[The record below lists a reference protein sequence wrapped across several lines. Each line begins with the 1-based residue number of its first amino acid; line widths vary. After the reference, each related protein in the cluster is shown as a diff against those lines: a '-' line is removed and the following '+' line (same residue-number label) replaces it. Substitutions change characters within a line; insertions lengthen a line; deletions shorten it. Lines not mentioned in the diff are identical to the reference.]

1 MLLRSKYFFYT
12 FFFITS
18 CVFSQQFRNASNY
31 SDVNIYQDNNGVAV
45 ADYDLDGDL
54 DIFIVGS
61 FSEENNDFT
70 WSRLLQNT
78 NNGNFI
84 DVTAGTGIEQTL
96 NHDIILNDIGF
107 LDLQQDFGD
116 RLSASW
122 GDFNNDSYPDLF
134 LGNSNQSQLY
144 QNNTDGTFTNI
155 TGQSGLVVD
164 CDTCFVTSGL
174 WLDYDIDGLLDLFV
188 TDYHSN
194 SNNKLYKN
202 LGNGTF
208 ESIDLSNVSSTTN
221 SFSSIVIYANEDNY
235 PDIYVANDHDQNNML
250 LINQQGNGFID
261 ETQSYN
267 LLDPYDGM
275 GLATSDYNNNN
286 DFEILVTNIKQNSF
300 YVDEFMNNQYVN
312 ISENVNIYDTNWA
325 WGANF
330 SDYNHDG
337 FEDLFIANGFSVHE
351 ENEFF
356 INVSAGSQSIQS
368 RKFSKT
374 DPIDQQVELTKS
386 RSLVSFDYDNDGDL
400 DLLISNF
407 DSNLILYENKAVDTY
422 FNTQMQGNWI
432 KINLK
437 GTVSNMD
444 ALGSIVQIYLDNDT
458 QQSRL
463 YHGSSYQNQSL
474 QSVHFGI
481 ENTVS
486 IDSIAV
492 TWPNTG
498 RQVYEDLSI
507 NSFMTIIENEGVV
520 VNDNNTSS
528 KIEGCTNINS
538 CNYNPEATVDDG
550 SCQFL
555 EAGSLEGE
563 NNIQPLLP
571 YTYSYLSNDS
581 NNYVWNIINGT
592 IISGQGTSTVS
603 VIWDVALEG
612 SLSVTA
618 FNDECSTETQMLN
631 ITIDTSEIDWT
642 SNNIS
647 IARLWNEILL
657 EAIRN
662 DFARPTV
669 HARNL
674 FHVSAAMYDA
684 WAIIKEQG
692 STYLIGQSVNDFNV
706 DFQDFNNNFSE
717 EENMIA
723 AISYSAY
730 RLITHRFSES
740 PNSEYIIN
748 LANFYMSLLEL
759 DIDNYETSN
768 NTQDPIHLG
777 NYIAENYIEYGLEDG
792 SMESL
797 NYENQ
802 YYEPVN
808 DPLSPILSGNEN
820 IIDPNRWQPL
830 TLSVFIDQSGQ
841 VIDENTPPFLGA
853 EWGNVHSFGLNEDD
867 LSTFSRDDNPY
878 NVYHDPGPPPLLN
891 NSDEENFDFVN
902 AFSMVPIWG
911 SHLSSENNITWDISP
926 NSIGNF
932 SLENIPTNISDYNNY
947 YNYYSGGDSSSGHAL
962 NPFTNLPYNPQY
974 VLRGDY
980 SRVLAE
986 FWADGPDSETPPG
999 HWFVLLNKV
1008 SDDPLLIKK
1017 FKGEGDILTNLEWDI
1032 KSYFILGGTMH
1043 DAAISVWG
1051 IKGWYDYVRP
1061 ISIIRYLSALGQS
1074 SDSSLSNYHPQG
1086 FPIIENYIESVE
1098 EGDVLAGE
1106 NNENLGKIKLYTWR
1120 GHDYIDDVDL
1130 DQASVGWVLAEDW
1143 WPYQRPTFVTPNFAG
1158 YVSGHSTFSRSA
1170 AEVLTMFTGSPYFPG
1185 GIGKFSATKDEF
1197 LVFEQG
1203 PSENI
1208 ELQWATYRDA
1218 ADQCSLS
1225 RIWGGIHPYIDDIP
1239 GRLIGNT
1246 IGNDSFEFGE
1256 SYFSNNLSNSYFNEN
1271 SLKLKSNPISSNEQ
1285 IQILNTLGIES
1296 FSLYNLL
1303 GQKIDVKSSY
1313 NSSSQSTIL
1322 NYDYLPAGIYIL
1334 NTFDYSWKIIIQ

>member
-1 MLLRSKYFFYT
+1 
-12 FFFITS
+12 
-18 CVFSQQFRNASNY
+18 
-31 SDVNIYQDNNGVAV
+31 
-45 ADYDLDGDL
+45 
-54 DIFIVGS
+54 
-61 FSEENNDFT
+61 
-70 WSRLLQNT
+70 
-78 NNGNFI
+78 
-84 DVTAGTGIEQTL
+84 
-96 NHDIILNDIGF
+96 
-107 LDLQQDFGD
+107 
-116 RLSASW
+116 
-122 GDFNNDSYPDLF
+122 
-134 LGNSNQSQLY
+134 
-144 QNNTDGTFTNI
+144 
-155 TGQSGLVVD
+155 
-164 CDTCFVTSGL
+164 
-174 WLDYDIDGLLDLFV
+174 
-188 TDYHSN
+188 
-194 SNNKLYKN
+194 
-202 LGNGTF
+202 
-208 ESIDLSNVSSTTN
+208 
-221 SFSSIVIYANEDNY
+221 
-235 PDIYVANDHDQNNML
+235 
-250 LINQQGNGFID
+250 
-261 ETQSYN
+261 
-267 LLDPYDGM
+267 
-275 GLATSDYNNNN
+275 
-286 DFEILVTNIKQNSF
+286 
-300 YVDEFMNNQYVN
+300 
-312 ISENVNIYDTNWA
+312 
-325 WGANF
+325 
-330 SDYNHDG
+330 
-337 FEDLFIANGFSVHE
+337 
-351 ENEFF
+351 
-356 INVSAGSQSIQS
+356 
-368 RKFSKT
+368 
-374 DPIDQQVELTKS
+374 
-386 RSLVSFDYDNDGDL
+386 
-400 DLLISNF
+400 
-407 DSNLILYENKAVDTY
+407 
-422 FNTQMQGNWI
+422 
-432 KINLK
+432 
-437 GTVSNMD
+437 
-444 ALGSIVQIYLDNDT
+444 
-458 QQSRL
+458 
-463 YHGSSYQNQSL
+463 
-474 QSVHFGI
+474 
-481 ENTVS
+481 
-486 IDSIAV
+486 
-492 TWPNTG
+492 
-498 RQVYEDLSI
+498 
-507 NSFMTIIENEGVV
+507 
-520 VNDNNTSS
+520 
-528 KIEGCTNINS
+528 
-538 CNYNPEATVDDG
+538 
-550 SCQFL
+550 
-555 EAGSLEGE
+555 
-563 NNIQPLLP
+563 
-571 YTYSYLSNDS
+571 
-581 NNYVWNIINGT
+581 
-592 IISGQGTSTVS
+592 
-603 VIWDVALEG
+603 
-612 SLSVTA
+612 
-618 FNDECSTETQMLN
+618 MLN

-730 RLITHRFSES
+730 RLITHRFSDS

-748 LANFYMSLLEL
+748 LADFYMSLLEL
-759 DIDNYETSN
+759 DIENYETSN

-777 NYIAENYIEYGLEDG
+777 NFIAENYIEYGLEDG

-853 EWGNVHSFGLNEDD
+853 EWGNVYPFGLNESD
-867 LSTFSRDDNPY
+867 LSTFTRDDNPY

-911 SHLSSENNITWDISP
+911 SHLSSENDISWDISP
-926 NSIGNF
+926 RSIGNF
-932 SLENIPTNISDYNNY
+932 NLNNFPTSVSDYTNF
-947 YNYYSGGDSSSGHAL
+947 YNYYSGGDVSTGHEL

-986 FWADGPDSETPPG
+986 FWADGPESETPPG

-1017 FKGEGDILTNLEWDI
+1017 FKGEGDILSNLEWDI

-1043 DAAISVWG
+1043 DSAVSVWG

-1086 FPIIENYIESVE
+1086 FPIVENYIESVE

-1120 GHDYIDDVDL
+1120 GHDYINDVEL

-1203 PSENI
+1203 PSEDI

-1246 IGNDSFEFGE
+1246 IGNNSFEFGE

-1296 FSLYNLL
+1296 FSLFNLL